1 MEKEKCYTV
10 YIHKFP
16 NGKVYVGLTK
26 QKPEDRWRYNG
37 LGYKKQP
44 VYEAILEYGWS
55 NIEHEIVEDNLT
67 YEEAQQLERNL
78 VCLYDSIENGYNIS
92 EGGGLG
98 GNPWVT
104 FEYQGNIYTAEEL
117 AKMSSVNGLT
127 YHDIT
132 TRVNHH
138 GWSIEK
144 ALTQPKM
151 KKDYLYEYDGK
162 MFTAKE
168 LADIANIDGLTY
180 KDILCRI
187 NKHGWTVERAI
198 TQPKN
203 VKKQPKGIGD
213 KIYEYQGK
221 MYNSYE
227 LSKISKVKNLTPF
240 DITDRINHHGW
251 SVERA
256 ITQPKRKSPNKNK
269 V

>member
-1 MEKEKCYTV
+1 MSIERCYTV
-10 YIHKFP
+10 YVHKFP

-26 QKPEDRWRYNG
+26 QKPKDRWGDNG
-37 LGYKKQP
+37 YGYKKQP
-44 VYEAILEYGWS
+44 VYKAILEYGWD
-55 NIEHEIVEDNLT
+55 NIEHEIIKENLT
-67 YEEAQQLERNL
+67 HKEAQQLEKDL
-78 VCLYDSIENGYNIS
+78 VLVYNSIQNGYNIS

-104 FEYQGNIYTAEEL
+104 FEYQGEVYTAEEL
-117 AKMSSVNGLT
+117 AKMSNVQDLT

-138 GWSIEK
+138 GWSIDK
-144 ALTQPKM
+144 ALNT
-151 KKDYLYEYDGK
+151 KKVQKNQVFEYDGK
-162 MFTAKE
+162 IYTAKE
-168 LADIANIDGLTY
+168 LAEISNVNGLTD

-187 NKHGWTVERAI
+187 NKHGWSVERAI
-198 TQPKN
+198 SQPKN
-203 VKKQPKGIGD
+203 IKKQPKGVGERIF
-213 KIYEYQGK
+213 EYRGK

-227 LSKISKVKNLTPF
+227 LSQISSVENLTPF